1 MGHSKIFITQVMTLA
16 LMVSSWSVQA
26 EAEQEIWS
34 YKFAPSYYNNNNQQ
48 QAWDMNLRGNYG
60 KHTVWIGHY
69 VQGEDGST
77 EKFQQTRAGYEN
89 AMSMPFGML
98 VPSVQVA
105 TSGFVGGS
113 LTAQVGS
120 LDQYALIGVGRTNL
134 QTYYNL
140 NFDPNDAIT
149 VGYARRLPDRSML
162 TAYYLWD
169 DRLSTSQEVAHMVW
183 RKWIND
189 TQRLTIDMAV
199 KKGRPA
205 AGEAMVNGHIVSIGL
220 DHDQLFFKLAL
231 DQKVNFS
238 DMNQIRAVAGVRF

>member
-1 MGHSKIFITQVMTLA
+1 
-16 LMVSSWSVQA
+16 
-26 EAEQEIWS
+26 
-34 YKFAPSYYNNNNQQ
+34 
-48 QAWDMNLRGNYG
+48 
-60 KHTVWIGHY
+60 
-69 VQGEDGST
+69 
-77 EKFQQTRAGYEN
+77 
-89 AMSMPFGML
+89 
-98 VPSVQVA
+98 
-105 TSGFVGGS
+105 VGGS

-169 DRLSTSQEVAHMVW
+169 DRLSTSQEVAHLVW

-238 DMNQIRAVAGVRF
+238 DINQIRAVTVVRF